1 MLEARLDAVFYR
13 NVYNVHEGLN
23 EDKQVEM
30 APFDQV
36 AVVVVRL
43 AIADEEP
50 KTFEHTRFLDCL
62 LSVPV

>member
-1 MLEARLDAVFYR
+1 
-13 NVYNVHEGLN
+13 
-23 EDKQVEM
+23 M